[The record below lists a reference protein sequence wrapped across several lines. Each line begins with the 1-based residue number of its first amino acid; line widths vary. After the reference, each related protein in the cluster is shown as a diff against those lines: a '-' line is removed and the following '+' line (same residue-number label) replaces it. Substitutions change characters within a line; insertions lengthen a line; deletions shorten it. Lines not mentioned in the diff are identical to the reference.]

1 MRIPAILELFGL
13 CVIASSASAQVG
25 AIDPLSIPPGTQA
38 RMIGVGSST
47 GYIKLTII
55 DVNRDS
61 VRYRLNSDAGTK
73 SLAWQGISR
82 MDVSGGSHS
91 NIARGL
97 GFGFLIGLVGGAI
110 LGASAARSAPTGER
124 QLVGPNAALGGILGG
139 AFGGLVGGVFG
150 LVARTEV
157 WVPVSIPHAPTEPTT
172 SR

>member
-1 MRIPAILELFGL
+1 MRIPAILELFAL

-97 GFGFLIGLVGGAI
+97 GFGFLAGLVGGAI
-110 LGASAARSAPTGER
+110 LGASTASGQDGFNA
-124 QLVGPNAALGGILGG
+124 GPGAALGGMLGG

-150 LVARTEV
+150 LVARTEA
-157 WVPVSIPHAPTEPTT
+157 WVPVSIPHAPTEPTG